1 MAKTQQLKVIAKAT
15 DQVSPVLKEIRTN
28 FRGLAK
34 ETKGLSENL
43 AGLGALT
50 LAPLAGTFAAAAAA
64 VKGSIA
70 STVEYASGVD
80 DMAQSLGFAG
90 EELSNF
96 RTQLQE
102 YRYAAQL
109 SGASAEQM
117 DSALAML
124 NRNLANAAAGK
135 NEKLSE
141 LLKYLG
147 ISLKDANGQMR
158 NAADL
163 MPELADAMAAQTNS
177 TQKAYIATTAFGRAG
192 QALIPLLQSGSD
204 NLADLAAE
212 ARRYGAVMGPE
223 QIEQAAA
230 MGDSFDHMGYAVQG
244 LKNSI
249 GSELIPVVKP
259 LLDDMSLWIADNREW
274 IATEIGDEVKDFA
287 GALREIDLKELVKD
301 GVEFTKTA
309 LALFNAM
316 GGLKTIGIGVA
327 GIYGLKV
334 AGSMYKTAS
343 GIIGVTGSA
352 LKLGKSALPL
362 LAARMAMAK
371 NTFLALSFAAYPALS
386 GISKGLGVAGGAVRA
401 FGSALLTTPVGWFL
415 GIAAAIGGAA
425 YLIYKKWDKVGP
437 YFETAWDGITLPF
450 RAGWNAVSTIW
461 DNLCELPDVIKNEG
475 FAGLPGWFGR
485 MFDDVKDAALSP
497 FNELYN
503 KIANLIPEGIKNSWT
518 NLKNWFFN
526 LDLVKGISE
535 TIDKGLNFF
544 TGDSP
549 TMSTS
554 PQVDAMFNPNS
565 PLAGPLPLVAPGAG
579 TWNGALEIKVSS
591 DNNSTAEIINSRSSG
606 DGLKV
611 TANTGYLR

>member
-15 DQVSPVLKEIRTN
+15 DQVSPVLKDIRKN

-90 EELSNF
+90 EELSEF
-96 RTQLQE
+96 RTRLQE

-117 DSALAML
+117 DNALGML

-147 ISLKDANGQMR
+147 ISLKDANGHMR

-192 QALIPLLQSGSD
+192 QVLIPLLQAGAD
-204 NLADLAAE
+204 NLAELSAE

-274 IATEIGDEVKDFA
+274 IATEIGAEVKDFA
-287 GALREIDLKELVKD
+287 GALREVDLKELVKD

-352 LKLGKSALPL
+352 IKFGKSALPYIGETRL
-362 LAARMAMAK
+362 GRIAAGAGK
-371 NTFLALSFAAYPALS
+371 LGVSLGGGLF
-386 GISKGLGVAGGAVRA
+386 KGLGLAAKGVGMLGTAM
-401 FGSALLTTPVGWFL
+401 LTTPVGWFI
-415 GIAAAIGGAA
+415 GGVAAVAGAA
-425 YLIYKKWDKVGP
+425 YLIYKNWDKVGP

-450 RAGWNAVSTIW
+450 RSGWRAVSALW
-461 DNLCELPDVIKNEG
+461 DNLCELPNVIKNEG

-485 MFDDVKDAALSP
+485 MFDNVKDAAWSP
-497 FNELYN
+497 FNEIYD
-503 KIANLIPEGIKNSWT
+503 KIANLIPEGIKNAWT

-549 TMSTS
+549 SMSTS

>member
-117 DSALAML
+117 DSALGML

-147 ISLKDANGQMR
+147 ISLKDANGHMR

-352 LKLGKSALPL
+352 IKFGKYALPYIGETRLGRIAAGAGKLGVSLGGGL
-362 LAARMAMAK
+362 
-371 NTFLALSFAAYPALS
+371 F
-386 GISKGLGVAGGAVRA
+386 KGLGLAAKGIGMLGTVM
-401 FGSALLTTPVGWFL
+401 LTTPVGWFI
-415 GIAAAIGGAA
+415 GGVAAVAGAA
-425 YLIYKKWDKVGP
+425 YLIYKNWDKVGP

-450 RAGWNAVSTIW
+450 RSGWRAVSAIW

-475 FAGLPGWFGR
+475 FAGLPGWFGG
-485 MFDDVKDAALSP
+485 MFDDVKQAVFGPVD
-497 FNELYN
+497 ELYN

-549 TMSTS
+549 SMSTS

-611 TANTGYLR
+611 TSNTGYLR

>member
-90 EELSNF
+90 DELSKF

-147 ISLKDANGQMR
+147 ISLKDANGHMR

-192 QALIPLLQSGSD
+192 QVLIPLLQSGSD

-352 LKLGKSALPL
+352 IKFGKYALPYIGETRLGRIAAGAGKLGVSLGGGL
-362 LAARMAMAK
+362 
-371 NTFLALSFAAYPALS
+371 F
-386 GISKGLGVAGGAVRA
+386 KGLGLAAKGIGMLGTAM
-401 FGSALLTTPVGWFL
+401 LTTPVGWFI
-415 GIAAAIGGAA
+415 GGVAAVAGAA
-425 YLIYKKWDKVGP
+425 YLIYKNWDKVGP
-437 YFETAWDGITLPF
+437 YFDAAWDGITLPF
-450 RAGWNAVSTIW
+450 RVGWGAVSAIW

-475 FAGLPGWFGR
+475 FAGLPGWFCR

-497 FNELYN
+497 FNELYD
-503 KIANLIPEGIKNSWT
+503 KIANLIPEGIKNAWT

-549 TMSTS
+549 SMSTN